1 MLQYYYC
8 GQKFKIYLLEFLKQQ
23 LMENEKELEILRSLG
38 EKNSSENYLEARI
51 QFLRHQVTIQCS
63 NNVNYKKYFRTC
75 KKSNYN
81 KTETSLIKTAKN
93 ESFLILNLVS
103 EAPPIIRKGAWF
115 ATCNIRRNQERNI
128 NNVQEVQ
135 ET

>member
-8 GQKFKIYLLEFLKQQ
+8 EQKFKIYLLEFLKQQ
-23 LMENEKELEILRSLG
+23 LMENEKELEILRPLG

-51 QFLRHQVTIQCS
+51 QFLRHQVTIECS

-93 ESFLILNLVS
+93 ESFLILNHNLVS

-115 ATCNIRRNQERNI
+115 AH
-128 NNVQEVQ
+128 V
-135 ET
+135 

>member
-8 GQKFKIYLLEFLKQQ
+8 EQKFKIYLLEFLKQQ

-63 NNVNYKKYFRTC
+63 NIMLT
-75 KKSNYN
+75 
-81 KTETSLIKTAKN
+81 IKNTLELA
-93 ESFLILNLVS
+93 
-103 EAPPIIRKGAWF
+103 
-115 ATCNIRRNQERNI
+115 RNQTTTRQKQ
-128 NNVQEVQ
+128 VS
-135 ET
+135 